1 MTVKGVIF
9 TMLGGLISAI
19 TTLVGGWDAG
29 LITLCIAMAFDY
41 VTGIMVAGV
50 FHKSKK
56 TETGG
61 LNSHIGWQGLCRKGV
76 TFLIVIIACRLD
88 GLIGTTYIRDT
99 VVIAF
104 ILNELLSILE
114 NAGLMGLPIPEVL
127 MKGID
132 ILKSKIGE
140 HLE

>member
-9 TMLGGLISAI
+9 TVAGGLISAL

-29 LITLCIAMAFDY
+29 LITLCIVMAVDY
-41 VTGIMVAGV
+41 ITGIIVAGV

-56 TETGG
+56 TDSGG
-61 LNSHIGWQGLCRKGV
+61 LNSHIGWQGICRKGV

-88 GLIGTTYIRDT
+88 GLIGATYIRDT

-104 ILNELLSILE
+104 ILNEILSVLE
-114 NAGLMGLPIPEVL
+114 NAGLMGLPIPEAL

-140 HLE
+140 HL

>member
-1 MTVKGVIF
+1 
-9 TMLGGLISAI
+9 MLGGLISAI

>member
-9 TMLGGLISAI
+9 TVAGGLISAL

-29 LITLCIAMAFDY
+29 LITLCIVMAVDY
-41 VTGIMVAGV
+41 ITGIIVAGV

-56 TETGG
+56 TDSGG
-61 LNSHIGWQGLCRKGV
+61 LNSHIGWQGICRKGV

-88 GLIGTTYIRDT
+88 GLIGATYIRDT

-104 ILNELLSILE
+104 ILNEILSVLE
-114 NAGLMGLPIPEVL
+114 NAGLMGIPIPEAL